1 MTAYYNS
8 LLNVQLY
15 GPTNFSPVIQHVAK
29 FARTY
34 QTDATNYFVLLIIT
48 DGIITDLD
56 ETKKSI
62 IEASG
67 LPLSIIIVGVGDEDF
82 SAMEELDSD
91 DSLLRHGHRVAQ
103 RYFSQTDLCTLSRFE
118 NFVFKEIFLLVPIK
132 LSQNV

>member
-1 MTAYYNS
+1 MSHEFFLTLDPSNPFCSGLDGIMAAYYNS

-103 RYFSQTDLCTLSRFE
+103 RYFSQTIL
-118 NFVFKEIFLLVPIK
+118 
-132 LSQNV
+132 